1 MMNDELKAGLDQFGR
16 GSKSNHSSFI
26 IHHSSFMKIVL
37 GVTGCIGAY
46 KAAFLLRLLQEAGAE
61 VRVVMTES
69 AQRFVGPVT
78 FEALSGHPVVTT
90 MWPDPATAAG
100 DIRHITLARWGDLLV
115 VAPATANCLAKF
127 ANGICDDFL
136 STLYVSTTTPVLVA
150 PAMNVE
156 MWRHPATRENLERLR
171 VRGVHVID
179 PGSGYLACGEVGEG
193 RLAEPEEIAARALAV
208 VRGQWSVARGPL
220 PVAPDPGPEIQTTAH
235 GSQATDDGQ
244 RTTGHGPRATGHGPR
259 TADLAGAS
267 VLVTAGPTREPI
279 DPVRF
284 VTNRSSGRMGYAIA
298 EAARDRGAA
307 VTLVTGPVA
316 IEPPDGVEVVR
327 VETAAEMARETLA
340 RAAGAS
346 IVVKAAAV
354 ADYRPVHV
362 ADRKMKKEPGGGGL
376 TLEFE
381 RTEDILAALGRA
393 KGGYVLVGFA
403 AETDD
408 LVENARKKLEA
419 KNVDLVVANDVT
431 REGAGFD
438 ASTNAATLLFRDGR
452 LVDLDTMTKREMADR
467 ILDEAIGLKKC

>member
-1 MMNDELKAGLDQFGR
+1 
-16 GSKSNHSSFI
+16 
-26 IHHSSFMKIVL
+26 MKIVL

-61 VRVVMTES
+61 VRVAMTES

-90 MWPDPATAAG
+90 MWPDAASATG
-100 DIRHITLARWGDLLV
+100 DIRHISLARWGDLLL

-136 STLYVSTTTPVLVA
+136 STLYVSTTTPVLLA

-171 VRGVHVID
+171 ARGVHVIE

-193 RLAEPEEIAARALAV
+193 RLAEPEEIVARAIEI
-208 VRGQWSVARGPL
+208 VRGSGPTSGTRGPN
-220 PVAPDPGPEIQTTAH
+220 PETPNPG
-235 GSQATDDGQ
+235 DG
-244 RTTGHGPRATGHGPR
+244 RRASDLTGQC
-259 TADLAGAS
+259 

-298 EAARDRGAA
+298 EAARDRGAR

-316 IEPPDGVEVVR
+316 IEPPDGVQVVR
-327 VETAAEMARETLA
+327 IETSADMARETLA
-340 RAAGAS
+340 RAPGAS

-362 ADRKMKKEPGGGGL
+362 ADRKMKKEPGGGGI
-376 TLEFE
+376 TLELE

-419 KNVDLVVANDVT
+419 KNVDLIVANDVT

-438 ASTNAATLLFRDGR
+438 ATTNAATLLFRDGR
-452 LVDLDTMTKREMADR
+452 RVDLDTMTKREMADR
-467 ILDEAIGLKKC
+467 ILDEAIALK

>member
-1 MMNDELKAGLDQFGR
+1 MRVA
-16 GSKSNHSSFI
+16 
-26 IHHSSFMKIVL
+26 L

-61 VRVVMTES
+61 VRVVMTAS

-90 MWPDPATAAG
+90 MWPDPAEGATG
-100 DIRHITLARWGDLLV
+100 EIRHIALARWADLLL

-127 ANGICDDFL
+127 ANGVCDDFL

-156 MWRHPATRENLERLR
+156 MWRHPATRENLARL
-171 VRGVHVID
+171 VARGVHVVE

-193 RLAEPEEIAARALAV
+193 RLAEPEEVAARAIEI
-208 VRGQWSVARGPL
+208 VRAARS
-220 PVAPDPGPEIQTTAH
+220 TA
-235 GSQATDDGQ
+235 GGG
-244 RTTGHGPRATGHGPR
+244 RRA
-259 TADLAGAS
+259 ADLAGER

-298 EAARDRGAA
+298 EAARDRRAA

-316 IEPPDGVEVVR
+316 IEAPAGVEVVR
-327 VETAAEMARETLA
+327 VETAADMARETLA
-340 RAAGAS
+340 RAPGAS
-346 IVVKAAAV
+346 VVVKAAAV
-354 ADYRPVHV
+354 ADYRPVRV
-362 ADRKMKKEPGGGGL
+362 ADRKMKKEPGGGGI
-376 TLEFE
+376 TLELE

-408 LVENARKKLEA
+408 LVENARRKLEA
-419 KNVDLVVANDVT
+419 KNVDLIVANDVT

-438 ASTNAATLLFRDGR
+438 AGTNAATLLFRDGR
-452 LVDLDTMTKREMADR
+452 RVDLDTMTKREMADR
-467 ILDEAIGLKKC
+467 ILDEAAALRGSADC

>member
-1 MMNDELKAGLDQFGR
+1 
-16 GSKSNHSSFI
+16 
-26 IHHSSFMKIVL
+26 MKIVL

-61 VRVVMTES
+61 VRVAMTES

-90 MWPDPATAAG
+90 MWPDAASATG
-100 DIRHITLARWGDLLV
+100 DIRHISLARWGDLLL

-136 STLYVSTTTPVLVA
+136 STLYVSTTTPVLLA

-171 VRGVHVID
+171 ARGVHVIE

-193 RLAEPEEIAARALAV
+193 RLAEPEEIVARAIEI
-208 VRGQWSVARGPL
+208 VRGSGPTSVTRGPN
-220 PVAPDPGPEIQTTAH
+220 PETPNPG
-235 GSQATDDGQ
+235 DG
-244 RTTGHGPRATGHGPR
+244 RRASDLTGQC
-259 TADLAGAS
+259 

-298 EAARDRGAA
+298 EAARDRGAR

-316 IEPPDGVEVVR
+316 IEPPDGVQVVR
-327 VETAAEMARETLA
+327 IETSADMARETLA
-340 RAAGAS
+340 RAPGAS

-362 ADRKMKKEPGGGGL
+362 ADRKMKKEPGGGGI
-376 TLEFE
+376 TLELE

-419 KNVDLVVANDVT
+419 KNVDLIVANDVT

-438 ASTNAATLLFRDGR
+438 ATTNAATLLFRDGR
-452 LVDLDTMTKREMADR
+452 RVDLDTMTKREMADR
-467 ILDEAIGLKKC
+467 ILDEAIALK

>member
-1 MMNDELKAGLDQFGR
+1 
-16 GSKSNHSSFI
+16 
-26 IHHSSFMKIVL
+26 MKVVL

-46 KAAFLLRLLQEAGAE
+46 KAALVLRILQEAGAE
-61 VRVVMTES
+61 VRVVMTAS
-69 AQRFVGPVT
+69 AQQFVGPLT
-78 FEALSGHPVVTT
+78 FEALSGNPVVTT
-90 MWPDPATAAG
+90 MWEPNPAG
-100 DIRHITLARWGDLLV
+100 DIRHITLARWGDVLV
-115 VAPATANCLAKF
+115 VAPATANALARF

-171 VRGVHVID
+171 SRGVHIVE

-193 RLAEPEEIAARALAV
+193 RLAEPEEI
-208 VRGQWSVARGPL
+208 VARVVELLRVGKGDL
-220 PVAPDPGPEIQTTAH
+220 
-235 GSQATDDGQ
+235 
-244 RTTGHGPRATGHGPR
+244 TGE
-259 TADLAGAS
+259 S

-284 VTNRSSGRMGYAIA
+284 VTNRSSGRMGYAVA

-316 IEPPDGVEVVR
+316 IEPPAGVDVVR
-327 VETAAEMARETLA
+327 VETAADMARETLA
-340 RAAGAS
+340 RATGAS

-354 ADYRPVHV
+354 ADYRPLHV
-362 ADRKMKKEPGGGGL
+362 ADRKMKKEPGGGVL
-376 TLEFE
+376 TIELE
-381 RTEDILAALGRA
+381 RTEDILAALGKQR
-393 KGGYVLVGFA
+393 GGFVLVGFA

-419 KNVDLVVANDVT
+419 KNVDFIVANDVT

-438 ASTNAATLLFRDGR
+438 GGTNAATLLFRDGR
-452 LVDLDTMTKREMADR
+452 RVDLDTMTKREMAER
-467 ILDEAIGLKKC
+467 ILDEAVALRRS